1 MNNRYYIQRISAETC
16 EDILLKYDTKSKEDI
31 VIVRMYDEPFDLTVK
46 HRVAMTSE
54 EFANFKKLVNGSGEF
69 KDILEIIVRKKEAEQ
84 LDKISE
90 ENNQ

>member
-1 MNNRYYIQRISAETC
+1 M
-16 EDILLKYDTKSKEDI
+16 KYSVKTKEDI
-31 VIVRMYDEPFDLTVK
+31 IIVRMYDEPFDLKVK
-46 HRVAMTSE
+46 HRVAMSSK
-54 EFANFKKLVNGSGEF
+54 EFENFKKLVNGSGEF

>member
-1 MNNRYYIQRISAETC
+1 MNRYYIQRISSETC
-16 EDILLKYDTKSKEDI
+16 EDIIQKYDSKSKEDI
-31 VIVRMYDEPFDLTVK
+31 IIVRMYDEPFDLTVK
-46 HRVAMTSE
+46 HRVAMSSD
-54 EFANFKKLVNGSGEF
+54 EFSNFKKLVNGNGEF